1 MAKSSAK
8 EMLAELLLPPIRHF
22 MVLLVLL
29 AVSAPH
35 YLHLP
40 WPSTHRAHI
49 IHLVE
54 DTDTDLDLGL
64 GLGLDSTPVPHSPL
78 AVEDDSLNDGL
89 LSL

>member
-8 EMLAELLLPPIRHF
+8 EMLAELLLPPIRHL

-40 WPSTHRAHI
+40 WLSTHRAHI

-64 GLGLDSTPVPHSPL
+64 GLGLDSTPVP
-78 AVEDDSLNDGL
+78 
-89 LSL
+89 